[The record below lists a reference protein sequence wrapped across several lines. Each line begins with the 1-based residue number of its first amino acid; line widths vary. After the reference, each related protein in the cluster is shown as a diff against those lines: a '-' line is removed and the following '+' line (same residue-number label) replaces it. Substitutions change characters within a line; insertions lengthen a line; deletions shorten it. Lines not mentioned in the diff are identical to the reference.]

1 MGYRPVFVALSA
13 LYWDGGARI
22 LDKPLF
28 AKQPK
33 LRKIYAILPMVQSLL
48 ANNSDMMTL
57 LVLGAIWMALSL
69 VFCLGL
75 CVAAA
80 KPLPKTEAGKELA
93 DLKPP
98 TMKTVDEDALCIR

>member
-1 MGYRPVFVALSA
+1 
-13 LYWDGGARI
+13 
-22 LDKPLF
+22 
-28 AKQPK
+28 
-33 LRKIYAILPMVQSLL
+33 MVQSLL